1 MTCAVNYTGL
11 KRAAG
16 SIYGYAKTGAQIHQ
30 PAGLATG
37 FGSFAFHPDFAK
49 NGLLYTTHTEAP
61 GSAPADFV
69 YADSIKV
76 TLQWVLTEWK
86 VNDPNAAVFQEQA
99 VNYLG

>member
-1 MTCAVNYTGL
+1 MDMAKLKPEFINEPGL
-11 KRAAG
+11 G
-16 SIYGYAKTGAQIHQ
+16 
-30 PAGLATG
+30 TG

-61 GSAPADFV
+61 NSGKADFT

-86 VNDPNAAVFQEQA
+86 AYEPK
-99 VNYLG
+99 L